1 MTIAEALTLRA
12 GFANIK
18 RQLAES
24 GVDVSDVKSV
34 NDLPGIVASML
45 PDKLVPE
52 LEKNLLIPM
61 ENENLLERLLIAFAN
76 DARVGAL
83 VQDMVLGTDV
93 VSEEDLNG

>member
-24 GVDVSDVKSV
+24 GADISDVKSV

-45 PDKLVPE
+45 PEKLVPE

-61 ENENLLERLLIAFAN
+61 ELLEGLLIGFSS

-83 VQDMVLGTDV
+83 VKDMVLGTDV